1 MYPSQAFL
9 LLTLLSMM
17 NCAVHQIL
25 KISLKIVL
33 LVSLSAI
40 YYTVAII
47 QIIHL
52 NELYRDRFDWKE
64 QMINFI
70 VDGIFVLVFV
80 VALIFHGHQTEATY
94 RLDFIWK
101 LQATGT
107 YIGTFSSPDITLFN
121 LDRRER
127 GHGTFASIQ
136 PQTAREYSTSTCC
149 RALLEPRQKH

>member
-1 MYPSQAFL
+1 
-9 LLTLLSMM
+9 MM

-40 YYTVAII
+40 YYTVAVI

-101 LQATGT
+101 LQATGS
-107 YIGTFSSPDITLFN
+107 YII
-121 LDRRER
+121 
-127 GHGTFASIQ
+127 
-136 PQTAREYSTSTCC
+136 
-149 RALLEPRQKH
+149 